1 MVKGMHCNIIKNSK
15 SVETQ
20 PQIEERLNKLWHL
33 HKVDYYYSH

>member
-1 MVKGMHCNIIKNSK
+1 MHCNIIKNSK

-33 HKVDYYYSH
+33 HKVEYYYSH